1 MNQDADFASF
11 YAAHYRGVW
20 AYLVRLGATHAVAAD
35 LAQDTFVR
43 WLESRHPREGGDPG
57 RLKYGGDASLDV
69 PTFVGREPRL
79 RGNDDSGARAYL
91 YRIALNRFID
101 HLRSARRE
109 VAWDST
115 FEPATDT
122 APETIP
128 RHVWSQL
135 TLRQRQLL
143 WLAYAEG
150 FTHDEIATI
159 TGLASDG
166 IRVLLS
172 RARAR
177 FQQLQEECS
186 DG

>member
-1 MNQDADFASF
+1 MNQETDFASF

-20 AYLVRLGATHAVAAD
+20 AYLVRLGATQAVAAD

-43 WLESRHPREGGDPG
+43 FLE
-57 RLKYGGDASLDV
+57 
-69 PTFVGREPRL
+69 
-79 RGNDDSGARAYL
+79 ARADNDGKSYL

-101 HLRSARRE
+101 HVRSTRRE
-109 VAWDST
+109 VAWDSM
-115 FEPATDT
+115 FEPTSDN
-122 APETIP
+122 APDTIP
-128 RHVWSQL
+128 RHIWAQL

-159 TGLASDG
+159 TGLAPDG

-177 FQQLQEECS
+177 FQQLQEERS